1 MSWEDDSYVCA
12 TCGET
17 HQGLP
22 MSYGASAPALWTMIP
37 PEERAARAELSSD
50 QCIIDD
56 QYYFLL
62 GGIYIPV
69 KDAGKQFMWLSWV
82 SLSAENFVRAAELWN
97 MNGRESEAPYE
108 GWLATE
114 FPGYPST
121 LNLKTE
127 VYTRPVGERPFL
139 LLEETDH
146 PLAVE
151 QRDGIT
157 LARVKEIAAIVR
169 HGGADQS

>member
-1 MSWEDDSYVCA
+1 MSWEDDTYVCA

-22 MSYGASAPALWTMIP
+22 MSYGASAPALWYMIP

-56 QYYFLL
+56 HYFLL

-69 KDAGKQFMWLSWV
+69 KDAAKQFMWLSWV
-82 SLSAENFVRAAELWN
+82 SLSAVDFVRAAELWN
-97 MNGRESEAPYE
+97 MHGRESEPPYDSF
-108 GWLATE
+108 LASDL
-114 FPGYPST
+114 PGYPST
-121 LNLKTE
+121 LNLKCE
-127 VYTRPVGERPFL
+127 LYTRPPGERPFI
-139 LLEETDH
+139 LLEESDH
-146 PLAVE
+146 PLAIE

-157 LARVKEIAAIVR
+157 LARVQEIAEIVR
-169 HGGADQS
+169 HGGAGS